1 MLIDQYPQYPL
12 WTDRLFQSEE
22 FQQFKVGVQRVISE
36 AATQVRNHTVGEVM
50 PELLKFQ
57 NDSNSM
63 VAQRF
68 VEAEMKHE
76 RRHEQGVKEIK
87 TLLAHSFNA
96 LEDRIMEKVEGSQK
110 PMKMKLTLTTP
121 SGETQELEL
130 LQHLSPVR
138 RPAPPTSVENEEGS
152 NLTRDVARENTEP
165 ATSSGSS
172 NTSAS
177 SSAANAIFD
186 TLLTS
191 TAVNNGAQT
200 GSAAAPK
207 VSGKTNVDDGKS
219 IHYPYAMI
227 EHMTVGAL
235 MREWTEGMS
244 KDATIKRPPL
254 KELVKK
260 HKFVNL
266 FEQSEKKK
274 YERRAN
280 IIEMVEGLV
289 DAGTQHN
296 ITLAAAAVD
305 EIRNNE
311 GKNCTINKL
320 NEVIRDM
327 KMKARK
333 DLTLDNL
340 KIALSSKFS

>member
-12 WTDRLFQSEE
+12 WTDPLFQSEE

-36 AATQVRNHTVGEVM
+36 AATEVRNHTVGEVM
-50 PELLKFQ
+50 PEILKFQ
-57 NDSNSM
+57 NDSNAM
-63 VAQRF
+63 VAQSL
-68 VEAEMKHE
+68 VEAQMKQE
-76 RRHEQGVKEIK
+76 RRQEQHEKKVE
-87 TLLAHSFNA
+87 TLIAHSFSA
-96 LEDRIMEKVEGSQK
+96 LQNQILEKVEGACGSQK

-152 NLTRDVARENTEP
+152 NLTRDVARENPEP

-191 TAVNNGAQT
+191 TAVNNRAQT

-207 VSGKTNVDDGKS
+207 VSGKTNVDGKS
-219 IHYPYAMI
+219 IHYPYEMI

-254 KELVKK
+254 NELVKN

-266 FEQSEKKK
+266 FEPSEKKK

-289 DAGTQHN
+289 DAGTQHT
-296 ITLAAAAVD
+296 IILAAAAVD

-320 NEVIRDM
+320 NEVIRGM
-327 KMKARK
+327 KKVKK

-340 KIALSSKFS
+340 KIALSS